1 MAIHKIDK
9 GDYILVVADSG
20 KLRVKGDKR
29 IYSNATELKDQPRE
43 YEEVVD
49 QVEEPTPKKG
59 GKKGAQ
65 FMPELRV
72 PPFSKQ
78 DIIDII
84 REAVANGTISSPTQ
98 VIDNTKDYTLKV
110 VKGEVVLVAR
120 GLCWKSRR
128 LQRWTSP
135 MRK

>member
-59 GKKGAQ
+59 GKKGA
-65 FMPELRV
+65 
-72 PPFSKQ
+72 
-78 DIIDII
+78 
-84 REAVANGTISSPTQ
+84 
-98 VIDNTKDYTLKV
+98 
-110 VKGEVVLVAR
+110 
-120 GLCWKSRR
+120 
-128 LQRWTSP
+128 
-135 MRK
+135 